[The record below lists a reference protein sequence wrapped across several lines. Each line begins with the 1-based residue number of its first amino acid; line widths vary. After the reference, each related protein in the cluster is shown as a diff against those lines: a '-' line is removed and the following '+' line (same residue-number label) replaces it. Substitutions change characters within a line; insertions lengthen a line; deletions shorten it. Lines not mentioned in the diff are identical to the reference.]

1 MRSNVIDRIE
11 NENYNYN
18 KYNVRRL
25 TTFFAQNGKIW
36 VPVYPG

>member
-11 NENYNYN
+11 NENYN
-18 KYNVRRL
+18 KYNVRHL

-36 VPVYPG
+36 VPVYPD